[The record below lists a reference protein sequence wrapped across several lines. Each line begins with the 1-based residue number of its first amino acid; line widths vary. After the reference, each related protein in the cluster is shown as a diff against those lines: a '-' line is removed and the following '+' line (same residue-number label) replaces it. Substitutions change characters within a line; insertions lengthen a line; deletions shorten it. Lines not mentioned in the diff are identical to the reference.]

1 MILGSKPSAASS
13 TTFLNGSVNQHRNIL
28 HTNFFKNSLMH
39 NYDMN
44 RQFLFLELAM
54 RNLTKMLSYIPLHV
68 HKYYVKTF
76 QLALAV
82 CLILR
87 NIPLS

>member
-1 MILGSKPSAASS
+1 
-13 TTFLNGSVNQHRNIL
+13 
-28 HTNFFKNSLMH
+28 MH